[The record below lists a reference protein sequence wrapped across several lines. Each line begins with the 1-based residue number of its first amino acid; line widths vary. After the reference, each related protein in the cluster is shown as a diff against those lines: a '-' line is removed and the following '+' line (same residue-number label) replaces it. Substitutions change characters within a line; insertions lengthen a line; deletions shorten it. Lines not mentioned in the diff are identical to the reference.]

1 MVCRL
6 LYALIVLMGC
16 LTFGAVAQ
24 KLTFN
29 DLIILKNSGFES
41 VNSELLTNGWNK
53 WKTAADTT
61 YYGHGLRDSRANYWL
76 TIIRESDGI
85 SQVYYHFNRALF
97 FKLKDEVEDSG
108 AMPYRS
114 EDHKRGIESIYIK
127 DKLSVSFW
135 VPQNTKEL
143 FYIHLSDIKEH
154 K

>member
-1 MVCRL
+1 MACRVV
-6 LYALIVLMGC
+6 YALIVLMGW
-16 LTFGAVAQ
+16 LTYGAIAQ

-29 DLIILKNSGFES
+29 DLNKLKNSGFEGVS
-41 VNSELLTNGWNK
+41 SDLISKGWNK
-53 WKTAADTT
+53 WKTATDTT

-76 TIIRESDGI
+76 TIIQEGDDVG
-85 SQVYYHFNRALF
+85 QVYYHFNRALF

-108 AMPYRS
+108 ALPYRS
-114 EDHKRGIESIYIK
+114 EDHERGIESIYIF
-127 DKLSVSFW
+127 DKLSISFW